1 MVRKEKDRLIL
12 LVNHWIR
19 HNREHMAEYLK
30 LAEKLESQGLSE
42 IASSIRDVYLL
53 VLQANDSLSAA
64 RNTLAQYQNEPD
76 QSEELQ

>member
-1 MVRKEKDRLIL
+1 MVRKEKDRLII

-42 IASSIRDVYLL
+42 IASSIRDACLL

-64 RNTLAQYQNEPD
+64 GNTLAQYQNEPD

>member
-1 MVRKEKDRLIL
+1 MVKKEKDRLII

-19 HNREHMAEYLK
+19 HNCEHMAEYLK
-30 LAEKLESQGLSE
+30 LAEKLQGLPE
-42 IASSIRDVYLL
+42 VASSIRDACLL

-64 RNTLAQYQNEPD
+64 RNTLAQCQNEPD